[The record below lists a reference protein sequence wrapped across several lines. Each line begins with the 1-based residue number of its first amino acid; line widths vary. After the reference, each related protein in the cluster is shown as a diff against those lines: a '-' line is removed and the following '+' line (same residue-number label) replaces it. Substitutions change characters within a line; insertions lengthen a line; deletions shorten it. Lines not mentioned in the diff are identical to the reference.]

1 MATVS
6 WLPVVGAVAL
16 GLVAIVGG
24 SPVTLLVFR
33 TVDRDHGRKGI
44 APSVQAAG
52 GVLRG
57 GRAIGL
63 LERAAVVAAMVAGW
77 PEGIGAVIALK
88 GLGRFAELRGD
99 TPGTAERFLIGS
111 FTSLLWAGVLA
122 ALARVLV
129 VSAGL
134 IAGP

>member
-1 MATVS
+1 MTQVS
-6 WLPVVGAVAL
+6 WLPAAGAIAL
-16 GLVAIVGG
+16 ALAAIIGG

-33 TVDRDHGRKGI
+33 AVDSGRQGVS
-44 APSVQAAG
+44 PGVQAAG

-63 LERAAVVAAMVAGW
+63 LERAAVVATMLAGW

-122 ALARVLV
+122 GLARLLAG
-129 VSAGL
+129 SAGL
-134 IAGP
+134 T